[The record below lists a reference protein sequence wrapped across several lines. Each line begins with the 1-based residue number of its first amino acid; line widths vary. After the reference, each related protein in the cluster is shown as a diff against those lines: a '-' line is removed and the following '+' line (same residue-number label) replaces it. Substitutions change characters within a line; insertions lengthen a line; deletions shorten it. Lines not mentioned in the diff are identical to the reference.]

1 MRSNTRLLTILAAG
15 ALLLASAAATA
26 AAQATDYVIGRQ
38 DVLSISVL
46 GTDIS
51 GKYTVEADGT
61 FTFALIG
68 RVSAA
73 GKTPRELEADLRKH
87 LADGYFK
94 NPQVSV
100 AVEQYRSQQ
109 IFIVGEVRSPGAYPL
124 TGDMTLIEALARAG
138 STTPAASGEALIVHP
153 RTSKAGPLLPGQDKE
168 AEVEK
173 VDVKALQSGTLSQ
186 TYRLRDGDTI
196 FLPAA
201 ELIYV
206 YGQIKN
212 PGSFPI
218 KDGTTVLQA
227 LSLAGGVTDR
237 GSTSRLRVSRVVDG
251 TKRELRVKLTDVVQP
266 GDTLIVPERFF

>member
-1 MRSNTRLLTILAAG
+1 MRFKNRGWIAACCVLAM
-15 ALLLASAAATA
+15 LATA
-26 AAQATDYVIGRQ
+26 RASAAQATEYVIGPQ
-38 DVLSISVL
+38 DVLSITVFGS
-46 GTDIS
+46 DIS

-68 RVSAA
+68 RVTA
-73 GKTPRELEADLRKH
+73 GGKSPRELEADLRKR

-109 IFIVGEVRSPGAYPL
+109 IFIVGEVRTPGAYPL

-138 STTPAASGEALIVHP
+138 SITPAASGEALIVHP
-153 RTSKAGPLLPGQDKE
+153 RTAKTGPLLPGQDAD
-168 AEVEK
+168 AEVVR
-173 VDVKALQSGTLSQ
+173 VDVKALQSGQLSQ
-186 TYRLRDGDTI
+186 NYRLRDGDTI
-196 FLPAA
+196 FLPTA
-201 ELIYV
+201 EIIYI
-206 YGQIKN
+206 YGQIKS

-218 KDGTTVLQA
+218 KSGTTVLQA

-237 GSTSRLRVSRVVDG
+237 GATSRIRVSRVVDG
-251 TKRELRVKLTDVVQP
+251 KKKEMRVRLTDVVQP